1 MVKQDGRC
9 HNRSGRCPSMDQE
22 EAIRLLSGGKKSVV
36 EWNRRREDGEEIPIL
51 HGANLSE
58 ATLREANLRGA
69 DLSLANLGLANL
81 SGADLSLANLG
92 LANLGLANLG
102 LANLRGAIL
111 INARAV
117 SHRVCRLIAGVDSRY
132 GGTSPRRRRG
142 GPLAGR
148 PQSPRSVRRS
158 FGPWPIA
165 ATPSAS

>member
-1 MVKQDGRC
+1 
-9 HNRSGRCPSMDQE
+9 CPSMDQE

-81 SGADLSLANLG
+81 SRAALSF
-92 LANLGLANLG
+92 ANLGLANLG

-165 ATPSAS
+165 ATPSASRTSARSG